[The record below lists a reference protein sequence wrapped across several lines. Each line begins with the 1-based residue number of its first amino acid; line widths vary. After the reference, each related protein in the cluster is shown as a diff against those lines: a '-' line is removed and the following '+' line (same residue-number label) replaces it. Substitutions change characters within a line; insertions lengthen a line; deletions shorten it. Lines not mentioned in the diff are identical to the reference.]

1 MKITKKE
8 FLEKLHYS
16 AYGTGRK
23 AYPYIVFDFMSG
35 FGWKY
40 ILVLQ
45 KGTTKKEA
53 LDTAYEW
60 ICNKNDDIVYW
71 SPVYTWKVA
80 GDDQSRFK
88 IPLNLPY
95 YNHED

>member
-1 MKITKKE
+1 MKITKKAFSE
-8 FLEKLHYS
+8 GLHYS
-16 AYGTGRK
+16 TYGTGRNRF
-23 AYPYIVFDFMSG
+23 PYIVHDWKSG

-40 ILVLQ
+40 IMVFQ
-45 KGTTKKEA
+45 KGTTKKQA

-60 ICNKNDDIVYW
+60 IGNHNDDIKYW

-80 GDDQSRFK
+80 DTDDKRFK

-95 YNHED
+95 FN